1 MKGMGVLMDNE
12 RPVVRFMA
20 QHWPLTLITGYAL
33 YRRLNKRRK
42 DKSLSAFT
50 ALTDTGMALSP
61 LAAIA
66 LISVAATKRQVQS
79 LPPNIKALPAPS
91 ASPQVN
97 GFAGDVP
104 PPAFFATRPPHEVNA
119 HVPAAAEEVITAP
132 GAPPAAEGGASGG
145 SGMFDSF
152 LS

>member
-33 YRRLNKRRK
+33 YKRLNGRRK
-42 DKSLSAFT
+42 DKSLTAFT

-66 LISVAATKRQVQS
+66 LISVAAGRSQPARVQAPTAPTAS
-79 LPPNIKALPAPS
+79 SAAPAP
-91 ASPQVN
+91 AVN
-97 GFAGDVP
+97 GFAGSTP
-104 PPAFFATRPPHEVNA
+104 PPQFFATRPPHEANA
-119 HVPAAAEEVITAP
+119 HIPAPAEEVITSP
-132 GAPPAAEGGASGG
+132 GAPPQAEASAGN
-145 SGMFDSF
+145 GMFNSF